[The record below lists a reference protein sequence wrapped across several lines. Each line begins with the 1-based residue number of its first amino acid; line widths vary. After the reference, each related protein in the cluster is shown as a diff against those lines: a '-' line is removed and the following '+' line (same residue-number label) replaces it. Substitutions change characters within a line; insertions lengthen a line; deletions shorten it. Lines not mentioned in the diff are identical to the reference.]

1 MPVALENLTK
11 SNYARSLLAEVA
23 RNEYRVVLVAAA
35 RVETIDPQRNGRSC
49 TAPDLIAI
57 SHAWDVLF
65 QFCGQSRTSA
75 LLPPEFA
82 KTRKSDRHAGHF
94 MEF

>member
-35 RVETIDPQRNGRSC
+35 RRDRSISDETDAAAQR
-49 TAPDLIAI
+49 AI
-57 SHAWDVLF
+57 
-65 QFCGQSRTSA
+65 
-75 LLPPEFA
+75 
-82 KTRKSDRHAGHF
+82 
-94 MEF
+94 